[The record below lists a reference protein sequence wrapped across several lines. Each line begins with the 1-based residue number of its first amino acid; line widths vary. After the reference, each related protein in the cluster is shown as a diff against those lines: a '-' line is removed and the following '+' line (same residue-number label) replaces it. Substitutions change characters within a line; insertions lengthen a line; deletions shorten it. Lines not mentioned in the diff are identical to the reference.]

1 MTAAWS
7 SFRSAPVAAAAP
19 LSGASRLIRQVLR
32 RPCDGQ
38 YRLLAHLAPGA
49 QQVFVDAGA
58 FRGDSVEAL
67 RLYHSDTPIL
77 AFEPNPG
84 RALQLAERF
93 SDDPAL
99 SVYRCGLSD
108 VEADAVLAAP
118 VRAGRLVDAAAS
130 FDGRRVKDWPQV
142 RSLETRLF
150 PLDEF
155 EADVSVLKVA
165 VNGLESRVLK
175 GAEATLRRC
184 EPLVICALDEAA
196 DRYLT
201 KELGWMRACFDGARL
216 IPGRAGVRHAI
227 YAGPACEASLWRAG
241 LLA

>member
-7 SFRSAPVAAAAP
+7 EIRSAPIDPAAA
-19 LSGASRLIRQVLR
+19 LTGASRLVRRVLR
-32 RPCDGQ
+32 RPFDGD
-38 YRLLAHLAPGA
+38 YRLLAHLKPSPR
-49 QQVFVDAGA
+49 QVFVDAGA
-58 FRGDSVEAL
+58 HEGDSVEAL
-67 RLYHSDTPIL
+67 RLYHPGTPIL

-108 VEADAVLAAP
+108 TEADAILAAP
-118 VRAGRLVDAAAS
+118 VRDGRLIDADAS
-130 FDGRRVKDWPQV
+130 FDARRVRGWPQV

-150 PLDEF
+150 PLDDLEL
-155 EADVSVLKVA
+155 DVSVLKVA
-165 VNGLESRVLK
+165 VNGLESAVLK
-175 GAEATLRRC
+175 GAHATLQRC

-196 DRYLT
+196 DNYLT
-201 KELGWMRACFDGARL
+201 QDLGWMRARFNGGRL
-216 IPGRAGVRHAI
+216 IPGEAGPRHAI
-227 YAGPACEASLWRAG
+227 YAGPACEAALWRAG